1 MEYLK
6 NLEKEILLF
15 EEATGIIPD
24 IIIANTNDIKDI
36 LPSIEYIHDNTSIT
50 IHNKDMKNISIMGI
64 KVYRT
69 EDIESNKFIIR

>member
-15 EEATGIIPD
+15 EEATGNIPD

-36 LPSIEYIHDNTSIT
+36 LPSIEIYPNGMYLMLKI
-50 IHNKDMKNISIMGI
+50 
-64 KVYRT
+64 
-69 EDIESNKFIIR
+69 

>member
-1 MEYLK
+1 MEYLN
-6 NLEKEILLF
+6 NLKKEILLY

-36 LPSIEYIHDNTSIT
+36 LPSIEYTHDNTSII
-50 IHNKDMKNISIMGI
+50 IHNKDMKNITIMGI